1 MVDIHS
7 HLLFGIDDGAK
18 SIEETLQILE
28 QAEKQ
33 GIKDIIATPHAFG
46 PHYHVT
52 KEIVLKKI
60 EDLTKIL
67 QNEGLKIAVHSG
79 QEIRLHEQ
87 IIQNLKTGDAMTLA
101 NSRYVLLE
109 LPSYSV
115 PAYTTKIIQ
124 LMIADGK
131 IPIIAHPER
140 NRGIAE
146 NPERLERLIRHGAVA
161 QVTAGSLSGH
171 FGKIIKKCAL
181 KLVEAN
187 LIHSYGSDVHNLR
200 TRPFLY
206 NEGLD
211 YLEKKRLTNIIDILL
226 ENNKSIIKDEP
237 LIILDPQTPFNKK
250 WWSPAKKPVNTSTI
264 FKY

>member
-1 MVDIHS
+1 MIDIHS
-7 HLLFGIDDGAK
+7 HLLFGVDDGAK
-18 SIEETLQILE
+18 SIEETLRILV
-28 QAEKQ
+28 QAEKE
-33 GIKDIIATPHAFG
+33 GIQDIIATPHAFG

-60 EDLTKIL
+60 EDLSKIL
-67 QNEGLKIAVHSG
+67 QKEGLKIAVHSG

-109 LPSYSV
+109 LPSHSV
-115 PAYTTKIIQ
+115 PAYTTNIIQ

-131 IPIIAHPER
+131 VPIIAHPER

-171 FGKIIKKCAL
+171 FGKGVQKLAL
-181 KLVEAN
+181 QLIDAN
-187 LIHSYGSDVHNLR
+187 LIHTYGSDVHNLK

-206 NEGLD
+206 NDGLD
-211 YLEKKRLTNIIDILL
+211 YLEKKRHYEMIGILL
-226 ENNKSIIKDEP
+226 ENNKSILTDRPFIVLEP
-237 LIILDPQTPFNKK
+237 ATPMLRK
-250 WWSPAKKPVNTSTI
+250 WWALVQ
-264 FKY
+264 

>member
-1 MVDIHS
+1 MIDIHS
-7 HLLFGIDDGAK
+7 HLLFGVDDGAK

-28 QAEKQ
+28 QAEKE
-33 GIKDIIATPHAFG
+33 GIMDIIATPHAFG

-52 KEIVLKKI
+52 KEIIMKKI
-60 EDLTKIL
+60 EKLTKIL
-67 QNEGLKIAVHSG
+67 QKKGLQIAVHSG

-109 LPSYSV
+109 LPSHSV
-115 PAYTTKIIQ
+115 PAYTTNIIQ

-161 QVTAGSLSGH
+161 QVTAGSLAGH
-171 FGKIIKKCAL
+171 FGRGVQKLAL
-181 KLVEAN
+181 QLIEAN
-187 LIHSYGSDVHNLR
+187 LVHTYGSDVHNLE
-200 TRPFLY
+200 TRPFFY
-206 NEGLD
+206 NEGLNF
-211 YLEKKRLTNIIDILL
+211 LEKKKHHEMIEILL
-226 ENNKSIIKDEP
+226 ENNKCILTDEP
-237 LIILDPQTPFNKK
+237 LVILEPATPMLRK
-250 WWSPAKKPVNTSTI
+250 WWALVQ
-264 FKY
+264 